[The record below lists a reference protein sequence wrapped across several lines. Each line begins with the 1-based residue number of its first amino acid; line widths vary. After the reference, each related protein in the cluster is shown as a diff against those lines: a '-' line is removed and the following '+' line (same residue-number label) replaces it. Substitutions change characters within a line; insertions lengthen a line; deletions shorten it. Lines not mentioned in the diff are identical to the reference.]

1 MSQNTQRL
9 GFVKPLA
16 IFINHVGSG
25 MRMAQRVDGSYK
37 GSKLSLEGL
46 RCVKNFCS
54 PFQAISYFKI
64 TRSCAALRAADQGLS
79 GQDALPFVFLQH
91 VPSTL
96 RLNGTLLIQKTS
108 RDEHGTPTV
117 LLWCKWES
125 AHGVIQLTFMTQHEK
140 VLIFRYLLTQG
151 HNWPSWHRMRKCS
164 FFVTYLHGVTTDLHD
179 TEWESAHFSLL
190 TYTGSQLTF

>member
-64 TRSCAALRAADQGLS
+64 TRSCAALRAADLGLS

-140 VLIFRYLLTQG
+140 VLIFRYWRTV
-151 HNWPSWHRMRKCS
+151 P
-164 FFVTYLHGVTTDLHD
+164 TDLHD
-179 TEWESAHFSLL
+179 AAWESPHFSLL
-190 TYTGSQLTF
+190 TRGPNWIQRYVNDFLQFQRTK

>member
-64 TRSCAALRAADQGLS
+64 TRSCAALRVADLGLS
-79 GQDALPFVFLQH
+79 GQDA
-91 VPSTL
+91 
-96 RLNGTLLIQKTS
+96 
-108 RDEHGTPTV
+108 
-117 LLWCKWES
+117 
-125 AHGVIQLTFMTQHEK
+125 
-140 VLIFRYLLTQG
+140 
-151 HNWPSWHRMRKCS
+151 
-164 FFVTYLHGVTTDLHD
+164 FVTHKQ
-179 TEWESAHFSLL
+179 TEVAHFCDSHRTPADRLK
-190 TYTGSQLTF
+190 

>member
-64 TRSCAALRAADQGLS
+64 TRSCAALRAADLGLS

-125 AHGVIQLTFMTQHEK
+125 AHGVIQLTFMTQNEK
-140 VLIFRYLLTQG
+140 VIIFRDLLTRG
-151 HNWPSWHRMRKCS
+151 HNWPFRCLDFHFTLGSPTSHAA
-164 FFVTYLHGVTTDLHD
+164 D
-179 TEWESAHFSLL
+179 THSSPPLRDEWV
-190 TYTGSQLTF
+190 

>member
-64 TRSCAALRAADQGLS
+64 TRSCAALRAADLGLS

-96 RLNGTLLIQKTS
+96 RLNGTPLIQKTS
-108 RDEHGTPTV
+108 RDKHATPTD
-117 LLWCKWES
+117 LWN
-125 AHGVIQLTFMTQHEK
+125 EK
-140 VLIFRYLLTQG
+140 VIIFRDI
-151 HNWPSWHRMRKCS
+151 R
-164 FFVTYLHGVTTDLHD
+164 GVTTDLHD
-179 TEWESAHFSLL
+179 TE
-190 TYTGSQLTF
+190 